1 MPRPPRL
8 IFADQCY
15 HILNRANRRA
25 EIFHESADYSAF
37 ISLMGRAQER
47 VELPILAACLMP
59 NHVHLVVKPRG
70 SGSLSRFMQW
80 LLGTYAQ
87 RYRDQRR
94 TCGHLW
100 QGRFRSCPVQS
111 DRQMILVLR
120 YVERNPVRACLVD
133 RAEGWPWSSARDRV
147 SRFADRGLLSPS
159 PVELPEPWLD
169 IVNEPLTSAELA
181 RIRESVGRGR
191 PLGESDWA
199 RDTALRM
206 GLESTFRRRGRPP
219 GKRGL
224 TPLE

>member
-1 MPRPPRL
+1 
-8 IFADQCY
+8 
-15 HILNRANRRA
+15 
-25 EIFHESADYSAF
+25 
-37 ISLMGRAQER
+37 
-47 VELPILAACLMP
+47 
-59 NHVHLVVKPRG
+59 VVKPRG

>member
-1 MPRPPRL
+1 MPRPL
-8 IFADQCY
+8 
-15 HILNRANRRA
+15 RACPPDVVMHVIARGNRRA
-25 EIFHESADYSAF
+25 SIFHSSSDYAAF
-37 ISLMGRAQER
+37 LALCRAATTR
-47 VELPILAACLMP
+47 VPVDIFGWCLMP